1 MKRVFIFFLM
11 LTSMIFVMSGCKNK
25 EEQLDV
31 EEIYRIGLSR
41 YLLDTLNLEEYDKEL
56 SESQLNYIP
65 NDEKKKSI
73 AQKKDKLGLTYIYLR
88 NELHLERLAEEDIE
102 LLKKETE
109 SIETGILSDEA
120 MRMIINTFPDV
131 ISQKQIEKP
140 EDKNVETM
148 YDNNGDC
155 VKVNTLV
162 LRIGTKSEFDENG
175 YYVDKEHEAQ
185 KQRALEEFSKEME
198 TTLNGK
204 IGDIPIRVQRD
215 SSPFSE

>member
-1 MKRVFIFFLM
+1 MKRVYIVFLM
-11 LTSMIFVMSGCKNK
+11 LTSMIFVMSGCENK
-25 EEQLDV
+25 EESLDV

-56 SESQLNYIP
+56 SESQLHYIP
-65 NDEKKKSI
+65 NDEKKESI

-88 NELHLERLAEEDIE
+88 NELHLDRLAEEEIE

-140 EDKNVETM
+140 KDKNVETM
-148 YDNNGDC
+148 YDNNGDF

-175 YYVDKEHEAQ
+175 YYVDKEHEVE

-198 TTLNGK
+198 AALNGK

>member
-1 MKRVFIFFLM
+1 M
-11 LTSMIFVMSGCKNK
+11 
-25 EEQLDV
+25 DV
-31 EEIYRIGLSR
+31 EEVYRIGLSR
-41 YLLDTLNLEEYDKEL
+41 YLLDTLDLEEYDKEL
-56 SESQLNYIP
+56 SESQMNYIP
-65 NDEKKKSI
+65 NDEKNEST

-88 NELHLERLAEEDIE
+88 NELHLDRLTEEEIE

-109 SIETGILSDEA
+109 GIETGILSDEA

-148 YDNNGDC
+148 YDNNGDF

-175 YYVDKEHEAQ
+175 YYVDKEHEVEKQ
-185 KQRALEEFSKEME
+185 KALEEFSKEME
-198 TTLNGK
+198 SELNGK
-204 IGDIPIRVQRD
+204 IDDIPIRVQRD

>member
-73 AQKKDKLGLTYIYLR
+73 AQKKR
-88 NELHLERLAEEDIE
+88 
-102 LLKKETE
+102 
-109 SIETGILSDEA
+109 
-120 MRMIINTFPDV
+120 
-131 ISQKQIEKP
+131 
-140 EDKNVETM
+140 
-148 YDNNGDC
+148 
-155 VKVNTLV
+155 
-162 LRIGTKSEFDENG
+162 
-175 YYVDKEHEAQ
+175 
-185 KQRALEEFSKEME
+185 
-198 TTLNGK
+198 
-204 IGDIPIRVQRD
+204 
-215 SSPFSE
+215 

>member
-1 MKRVFIFFLM
+1 MKRTYRFLLI
-11 LTSMIFVMSGCKNK
+11 LTGIMCIISGCNNK
-25 EEQLDV
+25 EKSLDV
-31 EEIYRIGLSR
+31 EEVYRIGLSR
-41 YLLDTLNLEEYDKEL
+41 YLLDTLDLAAYDKEL
-56 SESQLNYIP
+56 SESQMNYIP
-65 NDEKKKSI
+65 KGEKDKSN
-73 AQKKDKLGLTYIYLR
+73 AQKRDKLGLTYIYLR
-88 NELHLERLAEEDIE
+88 NELHLDRLTETELE

-109 SIETGILSDEA
+109 SIEMGILSDEA

-148 YDNNGDC
+148 YDNNGDF
-155 VKVNTLV
+155 VKVDTLV

-175 YYVDKEHEAQ
+175 YYVDKEHEVE

-198 TTLNGK
+198 AALNGK

-215 SSPFSE
+215 ASPFSE